1 MSALLIQGF
10 SGLLEAM
17 FLFLLASGLSLIFG
31 VSRVINISHG
41 AFYTLGAYGMY
52 TLSRGGALSPAV
64 FALAAI
70 GIAFAIGA
78 IGALFEMIVLR
89 RTYRGGMLIVA
100 LVTFGALA
108 MIEET
113 VKIVWG
119 ADLVATPFPR
129 GLEGGIDV
137 GDKRLPAYGLALLC
151 AGSGV
156 ALAGWLAVE
165 RTRLGLLIRAAAIDR
180 EMLSVLGGNVP
191 AIFTLT
197 FAAGTFLAGL
207 AGALAAPMVSILP
220 NMGSQILIQ
229 AFAVVVIGGLGSL
242 PGSLVGALIVAEA
255 QAFGILIAPE
265 STLVLLYLLMALVLV
280 VKPGGIM
287 GQSGGRA
294 GA

>member
-1 MSALLIQGF
+1 MGTILIQCF

-41 AFYTLGAYGMY
+41 AFYTLGAYAMY
-52 TLSRGGALSPAV
+52 TATRGGALSVPL
-64 FALAAI
+64 FFLAAVLS
-70 GIAFAIGA
+70 ALLIGA
-78 IGALFEMIVLR
+78 IGALFEIVVLR

-108 MIEET
+108 VIEET

-129 GLEGGIDV
+129 GLEGGVVID
-137 GDKRLPAYGLALLC
+137 GRSLPAYGLALLC
-151 AGSGV
+151 AG
-156 ALAGWLAVE
+156 AMIAIAIWLAVE
-165 RTRLGLLIRAAAIDR
+165 RTRLGLMIRAAAIDR

-191 AIFTLT
+191 AVFTLT
-197 FAAGTFLAGL
+197 FAGGTFLAGL
-207 AGALAAPMVSILP
+207 AGALSSPMVSILP
-220 NMGSQILIQ
+220 NMGSSIIIQ

-242 PGSLVGALIVAEA
+242 PGSLVGALIVGQA

-265 STLVLLYLLMALVLV
+265 STLVLLYLLMAIVLV
-280 VKPGGIM
+280 VRPAGLM
-287 GQSGGRA
+287 GRA
-294 GA
+294 AV